1 MSYKLKSA
9 LLIFG
14 AVLTISNVTPTAKA
28 DTWNKETVVTFS
40 APVEVPGKNLPA
52 GTYVFKLADTNA
64 SRHVV
69 EIFTKDR
76 QHLVTRFIAIPG
88 ARLNAADTA
97 IVTLEEEPAGT
108 PEAVK
113 RWFYPGDNKGL
124 EFVYAK

>member
-1 MSYKLKSA
+1 MTYALKSA
-9 LLIFG
+9 LVAFGTIF
-14 AVLTISNVTPTAKA
+14 TISNIAPPVKA

-52 GTYVFKLADTNA
+52 GTYVFKLADTDA
-64 SRHVV
+64 SRRVV

-88 ARLNAADTA
+88 ARFNAAETA
-97 IVTLEEEPAGT
+97 IVTVQEEPAGT

>member
-1 MSYKLKSA
+1 MKLLRIFS
-9 LLIFG
+9 LILGLATFA
-14 AVLTISNVTPTAKA
+14 AVCGVRA
-28 DTWNKETVVTFS
+28 DQWDKTTKVTFGE
-40 APVEVPGKNLPA
+40 AVQVPGTVLPP
-52 GTYVFKLADTNA
+52 GSYVFKLADTNA